1 LLAGLVAGGPT
12 FFGTIIG
19 NSITSEYVFVAF
31 LTLAAG
37 AILYVIGELF
47 SVGRK
52 LSWEITLWGV
62 LIGFLLGLGTEL
74 VIVAAGA

>member
-1 LLAGLVAGGPT
+1 MQKRTGYGRTSWKKWLAIYA
-12 FFGTIIG
+12 I
-19 NSITSEYVFVAF
+19 
-31 LTLAAG
+31 AG